1 MTTYC
6 KRSPTSPIVIA
17 CNMTGTFMTVASAGD
32 NAVEIEFGFQYT
44 FLRRHRLRPYLGVN

>member
-1 MTTYC
+1 
-6 KRSPTSPIVIA
+6 
-17 CNMTGTFMTVASAGD
+17 MTGTFMTVASAGD